1 MTDIKER
8 ARTLAAYALRDA
20 RAGDY
25 TAASKHVRQ
34 LNDECGSQG
43 TMIAVCGWCDT
54 LAAHSGVSEN
64 SGPLALGWKDAE
76 TGRVHAGAEGVPDR
90 VRWAGQL
97 IVARAALDK
106 PMFDALIAS
115 LPDDKAVIGSYV
127 GAVLD
132 TVAITMNGLPD
143 AVPEAAHPP
152 GDKRRVPG

>member
-1 MTDIKER
+1 MTESLKER
-8 ARTLAAYALRDA
+8 ARILAAYALRDA

-25 TAASKHVRQ
+25 AAARKHVSQ
-34 LNDECGSQG
+34 LNAECGGVG
-43 TMIAVCGWCDT
+43 TMIAVRGWCDT

-76 TGRVHAGAEGVPDR
+76 TGRIHLGTEGVPDR

-115 LPDDKAVIGSYV
+115 LPDDKAVVGSYV
-127 GAVLD
+127 GAVLE
-132 TVAITMNGLPD
+132 TVAVTMNGLP
-143 AVPEAAHPP
+143 EAASPAA
-152 GDKRRVPG
+152 GDKE

>member
-1 MTDIKER
+1 MADALKDR

-25 TAASKHVRQ
+25 TAASRHVRE
-34 LNDECGSQG
+34 LNAECGG
-43 TMIAVCGWCDT
+43 AGMMIAVRGWCDT

-76 TGRVHAGAEGVPDR
+76 TGRVHLGTEGVPDR

-106 PMFDALIAS
+106 PMFDALIAA

-127 GAVLD
+127 GAVLE
-132 TVAITMNGLPD
+132 TVAITMNGLP
-143 AVPEAAHPP
+143 AAA
-152 GDKRRVPG
+152 GEKE

>member
-1 MTDIKER
+1 MTDALKDR

-25 TAASKHVRQ
+25 AAASRHVRE
-34 LNDECGSQG
+34 LNAECGSTG
-43 TMIAVCGWCDT
+43 AMIAVRGWCDT

-76 TGRVHAGAEGVPDR
+76 TGRVHLGTEGVPDR

-106 PMFDALIAS
+106 PMFDALIAA

-127 GAVLD
+127 GAVLE
-132 TVAITMNGLPD
+132 TVAITMNGLPAAAGTETAD
-143 AVPEAAHPP
+143 A
-152 GDKRRVPG
+152 

>member
-1 MTDIKER
+1 MTDALKDR

-25 TAASKHVRQ
+25 AAASRHVRE
-34 LNDECGSQG
+34 LNAECGSTG
-43 TMIAVCGWCDT
+43 AMIAVCGWCDT

-76 TGRVHAGAEGVPDR
+76 TGRVHLGTEGVPDR

-106 PMFDALIAS
+106 PMFDALIAA

-127 GAVLD
+127 GAVLE
-132 TVAITMNGLPD
+132 TVAITMNGLPAAAGTETTD
-143 AVPEAAHPP
+143 A
-152 GDKRRVPG
+152 